1 MLHSLFVAD
10 VAVMVS
16 MLVLANLSQ
25 RLGEA
30 LKIPPYY
37 RILYVTTALVLAAFA
52 LDTFRETLQAPVL
65 DLVAIGI
72 RALATAIAV
81 AVCLPYWR
89 WVFSEIFGKG
99 R

>member
-16 MLVLANLSQ
+16 MLVLANLSA
-25 RLGEA
+25 RLGDA

-52 LDTFRETLQAPVL
+52 LDTFRETLQAPLL
-65 DLVAIGI
+65 DLVAIAM
-72 RALATAIAV
+72 RAAAV
-81 AVCLPYWR
+81 VAAAAVCLPYWH
-89 WVFSEIFGKG
+89 WVFREIFGRG
-99 R
+99 